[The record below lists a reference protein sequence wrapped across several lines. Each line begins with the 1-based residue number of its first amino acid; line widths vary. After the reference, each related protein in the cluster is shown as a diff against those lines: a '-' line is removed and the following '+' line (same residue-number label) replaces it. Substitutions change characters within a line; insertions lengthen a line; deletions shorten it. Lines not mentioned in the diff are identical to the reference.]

1 MQRWLITI
9 ANIALLRAGPQ
20 DLPTGMASALLG
32 LTCFAV
38 VVVLSGTLE
47 GEPTDAL
54 DLAVSFGVPLLAA
67 LILLRWRGHPAR
79 FSQTI
84 AALFGSGAL
93 ISLVNLPLWLV
104 PGTAVP
110 APVVLVVVIG
120 LCWSLTVD
128 GHIWRNALDV
138 PLPLGVVTAV
148 LILIVQASVFQ
159 FLSGGNQ

>member
-9 ANIALLRAGPQ
+9 ANIARLRAGPQ
-20 DLPTGMASALLG
+20 DLPTGIASALLG
-32 LTCFAV
+32 LACFAV
-38 VVVLSGTLE
+38 VVVLSGAIQ
-47 GEPTDAL
+47 GEPTDTL
-54 DLAVSFGVPLLAA
+54 DLAVSFGVPLLSI
-67 LILLRWRGHPAR
+67 LILLQWRGYPAR
-79 FSQTI
+79 FPQTV

-104 PGTAVP
+104 PGTAAP
-110 APVVLVVVIG
+110 APIVLVAVIG

-128 GHIWRNALDV
+128 GHIWRNALEV
-138 PLPLGVVTAV
+138 PLPLGMVTAV